1 MSKIKRLVADAGL
14 RFNFEITV
22 ILTIDAILVVSGVIT
37 YIFTHSLLLTAPFIF
52 LIIALDLA
60 DLWRFYYYRDLR
72 QDNAIHEV
80 SLLFRYLYV
89 DLNNG
94 LNVKEALEQLKS
106 YASLHL
112 NELLVNLLESQANDV
127 TPYLAFAHQFP
138 SILLEEVMV
147 ALYRYAKKP
156 ELENLKIFNEA
167 YLKLKTSSEQKA
179 QERIKTR
186 FDFAKSTA
194 IVGVS
199 IVLIMVII
207 AIILLVG
214 EYLHG

>member
-1 MSKIKRLVADAGL
+1 MNKIKRLVADAGL
-14 RFNFEITV
+14 RFNLEMTI
-22 ILTIDAILVVSGVIT
+22 ILAVDAILMVAGIIS
-37 YIFTHSLLLTAPFIF
+37 YIYTHSLLLTAPFIF
-52 LIIALDLA
+52 LVIALDLA

-72 QDNAIHEV
+72 QENAIHEV

-94 LNVKEALEQLKS
+94 LSAKDALEQLKS

-112 NELLVNLLESQANDV
+112 NELLVNLLENQENDV

-156 ELENLKIFNEA
+156 ELENLKTFNEA

-179 QERIKTR
+179 QERVKTR

-194 IVGVS
+194 IIGVS
-199 IVLIMVII
+199 IVLIMVIV